1 MAGWGHANWDSALPI
16 EIFEDAF
23 IGRYAAAWIAN
34 VPMMKPRF
42 MVVNLVGSHSLFD
55 LAK

>member
-1 MAGWGHANWDSALPI
+1 MAGWGHANWDSVLPI